1 MFKSQKQIHTIYWNS
16 ALGAFQ
22 IAGASWVALL
32 AARGFSLLEIGFA
45 ESVFHLTSLLCEL
58 PSGVV
63 SDVFGRKRA
72 MLISQCLSILSA
84 LAMLA
89 SRSMRGILP
98 AMALS
103 AMSYNFASGTR
114 EALAYDSLKLS
125 GKEGQYDVFS
135 STELILYR
143 ISGSAAT
150 LCVGMALRIGYR
162 KAYFTDVILG
172 SLCLCLTLRLKEV
185 RAENHGGT
193 SWQRVKSCVWE
204 SARFLRSGRQA
215 AQLIIMNAAVGAV
228 ATLLA
233 FFMQARLPACGLPR
247 KALGPVLFAMGLG
260 GAVGARAV
268 LLVRKWRYGK
278 VAACCAAGITLCLL
292 GSLS

>member
-1 MFKSQKQIHTIYWNS
+1 M
-16 ALGAFQ
+16 
-22 IAGASWVALL
+22 
-32 AARGFSLLEIGFA
+32 
-45 ESVFHLTSLLCEL
+45 
-58 PSGVV
+58 
-63 SDVFGRKRA
+63 
-72 MLISQCLSILSA
+72 
-84 LAMLA
+84 
-89 SRSMRGILP
+89 
-98 AMALS
+98 
-103 AMSYNFASGTR
+103 
-114 EALAYDSLKLS
+114 S

-185 RAENHGGT
+185 QAENHGGT

-292 GSLS
+292 GSLSKLPLLMAVCGFLAAALDDLLQVRSDIQLNQMVPSGQRATLLSVSSLCFSMIMVLLSPALGALFSLV